1 MLKYKVCRIKQVSEL
16 DSDMVEV
23 LELSDWELR
32 IRFNMLKTLI
42 EKVATRKNRQV
53 IKQRLKKNM
62 RKKQKEMSEI
72 KSTLIQMKNIFDGL
86 INRLDTAKER
96 TSELEDMSI
105 GTFQTRRVKKA
116 EPNRQELWDN

>member
-42 EKVATRKNRQV
+42 EKVATHKNRQV

-62 RKKQKEMSEI
+62 RKKTKGNVRNQKHLNTNEEY
-72 KSTLIQMKNIFDGL
+72 L
-86 INRLDTAKER
+86 
-96 TSELEDMSI
+96 
-105 GTFQTRRVKKA
+105 
-116 EPNRQELWDN
+116 

>member
-96 TSELEDMSI
+96 TSELEDMST
-105 GTFQTRRVKKA
+105 GTFQTRRVKKV

>member
-42 EKVATRKNRQV
+42 EKVATHKNRQV

-105 GTFQTRRVKKA
+105 GTFQTRRVKKV

>member
-105 GTFQTRRVKKA
+105 GTFQTRRVKKV